1 VAQKKERSTSVAVG
15 SYVDAVCGKCRDT
28 TSHIVLA
35 KIGRK
40 PTRVECRTCH
50 ASHLFRDPAGT
61 AIRAGSKATKK
72 PAAAQAKPEEAWAK
86 AMRSATGPGVP
97 YSTAQHFQVGQRV
110 RHPTFGEGVVTRL
123 ASATVCEMVFAA
135 GPRRLLME
143 ADANALPPRATRAGS
158 RGAG

>member
-1 VAQKKERSTSVAVG
+1 VVQKKDRSTSVAVG
-15 SYVDAVCGKCRDT
+15 SYVDAVCGKCRDV

-35 KIGRK
+35 KIGAK

-50 ASHLFRDPAGT
+50 ATHLFRDPAGAATRGGAASRGGAKT
-61 AIRAGSKATKK
+61 AKK

-110 RHPTFGEGVVTRL
+110 RHPTFGEGVVIRL

-135 GPRRLLME
+135 GPRRLLM
-143 ADANALPPRATRAGS
+143 GS
-158 RGAG
+158 

>member
-1 VAQKKERSTSVAVG
+1 MVVQQKKERSSGVAVG
-15 SYVDAVCGKCRDT
+15 SYVDAVCGKCRDV

-35 KIGRK
+35 KIGAK

-50 ASHLFRDPAGT
+50 ASHLFRDPGA
-61 AIRAGSKATKK
+61 AAARAGGASRGGAKTGKK

-97 YSTAQHFQVGQRV
+97 YSTSQHFQVGQRV
-110 RHPTFGEGVVTRL
+110 KHPTFGEGVVTRL

-135 GPRRLLME
+135 GPRRLLM
-143 ADANALPPRATRAGS
+143 GS
-158 RGAG
+158 

>member
-1 VAQKKERSTSVAVG
+1 MVQKKDRSTSVAVG
-15 SYVDAVCGKCRDT
+15 SYVDAVCGKCRDV

-35 KIGRK
+35 KIGAK

-50 ASHLFRDPAGT
+50 ATHLFRDPAGAATRGGAASRGGAKT
-61 AIRAGSKATKK
+61 AKK

-110 RHPTFGEGVVTRL
+110 RHPTFGEGVVIRL

-135 GPRRLLME
+135 GPRRLLM
-143 ADANALPPRATRAGS
+143 GS
-158 RGAG
+158 